1 MISEDVLSTEHLGQ
15 TKPINLVEPVV
26 SVCIITYNHAPFIK
40 ECLDSVLAQDVDF
53 PYEIIVG
60 EDNST
65 DGTRQICIEYA
76 EKYPD
81 KIRLYL
87 RRPDQKIEVN
97 GKKTFHFNFI
107 ENLKAARGEY
117 IALLDGDDFWIDNH
131 HLTSKIKL
139 LMANDF
145 ASFIFSRSFN
155 GLVQTNINE
164 NMTDSIKLI
173 RYFHYRFSNFPGTNF
188 GTYRSGHLSTWVFKK
203 NLLSN
208 FEKSLKFCSGGDTC
222 LYAHFK
228 TSKTDFLES
237 DRITSVYRVNPQG
250 VHRSKEKKKN
260 KFNDIKQSFFLY
272 YYVNQDFLWFIRTIY
287 YLSKRMVFNYF
298 K

>member
-1 MISEDVLSTEHLGQ
+1 
-15 TKPINLVEPVV
+15 
-26 SVCIITYNHAPFIK
+26 
-40 ECLDSVLAQDVDF
+40 
-53 PYEIIVG
+53 
-60 EDNST
+60 
-65 DGTRQICIEYA
+65 
-76 EKYPD
+76 
-81 KIRLYL
+81 
-87 RRPDQKIEVN
+87 
-97 GKKTFHFNFI
+97 
-107 ENLKAARGEY
+107 
-117 IALLDGDDFWIDNH
+117 
-131 HLTSKIKL
+131 
-139 LMANDF
+139 
-145 ASFIFSRSFN
+145 
-155 GLVQTNINE
+155 
-164 NMTDSIKLI
+164 MTDSIKLI